1 MVDKKR
7 FIKFKK
13 KVENDLKSYPYWL
26 IAIES
31 TGLGYPTRWSGE
43 ATTGNSINS
52 FVEENVIDDIEKE
65 RKVNCITGVLAR
77 LDKNSKKI
85 IEEGYF
91 RDIYTREQLQ
101 QELGLNKNKF
111 YYFKNRAL
119 EKFMVALSYI

>member
-1 MVDKKR
+1 MVDKNI
-7 FIKFKK
+7 FTKFKK
-13 KVENDLKSYPYWL
+13 KVENDLKNYPYWL

-43 ATTGNSINS
+43 ASSKTNVS
-52 FVEENVIDDIEKE
+52 FIEENVIDDIEKE
-65 RKVNCITGVLAR
+65 RKVNCITGVLER
-77 LDKNSKKI
+77 LDNNSKKI

-91 RDIYTREQLQ
+91 RDTYNREELQ

-119 EKFMVALSYI
+119 EKFMVALNYI